1 MTIPPPQAVPL
12 PLTREA
18 IRIRIIMF
26 IHLGEDTVVN
36 DKEIIGVFDID
47 TSTVNKATR
56 DYLSKAEKDKRVIY
70 VNYDL
75 PKSFI
80 VCDDK
85 VYISPINTSTINKRS
100 K

>member
-1 MTIPPPQAVPL
+1 
-12 PLTREA
+12 
-18 IRIRIIMF
+18 MF
-26 IHLGEDTVVN
+26 IHLGEDTVVT

>member
-1 MTIPPPQAVPL
+1 
-12 PLTREA
+12 
-18 IRIRIIMF
+18 MF
-26 IHLGEDTVVN
+26 IHLGEDTVIN
-36 DKEIIGVFDID
+36 DKEIIGLFDID

-56 DYLSKAEKDKRVIY
+56 DYLRIAEQNKKVIY

-80 VCDDK
+80 VCDNN

>member
-1 MTIPPPQAVPL
+1 
-12 PLTREA
+12 
-18 IRIRIIMF
+18 MF
-26 IHLGEDTVVN
+26 LHLGEDTIVK
-36 DKEIIGVFDID
+36 DKEIIGIFDLD

-56 DYLSKAEKDKRVIY
+56 DYLTIAEKNGRVEY

-80 VCDDK
+80 VTDSK
-85 VYISPINTSTINKRS
+85 IFVSPINTGTLLRRS